1 MASVKSIEDH
11 GYIMDVG
18 KSHLKAFLPLKKA
31 KISPSLGQVLACYV
45 SRNDGK
51 AVTLNTSKF
60 DATVTDTNKLNLHH
74 MYPGM
79 RIEAKIQSSLKNGME
94 LKFGDFNGYVN
105 VSHLNDETAE
115 IEQVV
120 KATILYVL
128 PTVNHIH
135 MSLQENL
142 SFGAKS
148 VALPSEQRKIGDLV
162 KDCPVLEIDQR
173 GLVINLGKI

>member
-1 MASVKSIEDH
+1 MT
-11 GYIMDVG
+11 
-18 KSHLKAFLPLKKA
+18 P
-31 KISPSLGQVLACYV
+31 
-45 SRNDGK
+45 
-51 AVTLNTSKF
+51 
-60 DATVTDTNKLNLHH
+60 KLNLHH

-79 RIEAKIQSSLKNGME
+79 RIEAKIKSSLKNGME

-142 SFGAKS
+142 SFRAKS
-148 VALPSEQRKIGDLV
+148 VVLPSEQRKIGDLV